1 MDASQVAL
9 PQQENKIPLPAA
21 SQNGELLPLDAAE
34 RVAVFQYKG
43 KPRRH
48 IFRRL
53 SAADWENCFSHL
65 VAEIKQEKKGCMRTV
80 DMNFASLVL
89 YARAIQRVEGYT
101 TSDGREPEELPEW
114 PECIPQHHRLEAMK
128 LIMDVT
134 FSEETDESVLQAEGA
149 SVTIDAKWNEA
160 ETGDMKQYFR
170 LVHHFAYPAAKHHSR
185 LLRAKSRAHIVGG
198 SRDGTTIIPSGHG
211 VLVSL
216 YDDLIRRVS
225 GYSISGRELNSKEEI
240 IREMD
245 AFHKASVVA
254 QLFKTSAGLDAENAE
269 AE

>member
-1 MDASQVAL
+1 MDDSQVAL
-9 PQQENKIPLPAA
+9 PQQENQIASPAA
-21 SQNGELLPLDAAE
+21 SQKDELLPLDAAE
-34 RVAVFQYKG
+34 RIAVFQYRG

-48 IFRRL
+48 IFRRFTT
-53 SAADWENCFSHL
+53 ADWENCFAHV
-65 VAEIKQEKKGCMRTV
+65 VAEFKAEKQGYTRTV
-80 DMNFASLVL
+80 DMDYASLVL

-101 TSDGREPEELPEW
+101 TSDGREPEKLPDW
-114 PECIPQHHRLEAMK
+114 PECIPQRHRLEAMK
-128 LIMDVT
+128 LVMDVT
-134 FSEETDESVLQAEGA
+134 FSGEADESMLQAEGA
-149 SVTIDAKWNEA
+149 SVMIDAKWNEA
-160 ETGDMKQYFR
+160 ETGDMKQYFGR
-170 LVHHFAYPAAKHHSR
+170 VHHFAYPTAKHHSR
-185 LLRAKSRAHIVGG
+185 LLRAKSRARVVGG

-225 GYSISGRELNSKEEI
+225 GYSISGRELNSREEI

-269 AE
+269 KE

>member
-1 MDASQVAL
+1 VDPLQVAV
-9 PQQENKIPLPAA
+9 PQQENQIAPPAA
-21 SQNGELLPLDAAE
+21 SQKDELLPLDAAE

-53 SAADWENCFSHL
+53 TAADWENCFSHL
-65 VAEIKQEKKGCMRTV
+65 VAEIRQEKKGVTRTV
-80 DMNFASLVL
+80 DMDYASLVL
-89 YARAIQRVEGYT
+89 YARAIQRVEGYS
-101 TSDGREPEELPEW
+101 TSSGVEPEKLPDF

-128 LIMDVT
+128 IVMDVS
-134 FSEETDESVLQAEGA
+134 FSGDADDSVIQAEGA
-149 SVTIDAKWNEA
+149 SVMIDAKWNEA

-170 LVHHFAYPAAKHHSR
+170 LVHHFAYPAARHNSR
-185 LLRAKSRAHIVGG
+185 LLRAKSQARIVGG
-198 SRDGTTIIPSGHG
+198 SREGTTIIPSGHAT
-211 VLVSL
+211 LVSL
-216 YDDLIRRVS
+216 YDDLIRRVE

-240 IREMD
+240 VREMD

-269 AE
+269 A